1 MDSPI
6 MPLGILL
13 CLALSAYFSS
23 TETALSSVS
32 RPRLKS
38 LEEAGEKRAKTAIAV
53 VDQYDNALSAILI
66 GNNIVNITASALGT
80 VFCTDIFGASL
91 GPLMSTII
99 MTLLVLTFGEIF
111 PKSIA
116 KENSEKIALMF
127 VGPLSVLMRVLKP
140 LIWLFVKLKAL
151 VVDRFRK
158 DEAAPTVT
166 EDELRY
172 IIEETVDEGVLEK
185 HESELIQSAL
195 EFNDTTAGDILT
207 PRVDV
212 TGVELNDSVQE
223 VAGVFRSMRYSRLV
237 VYEKTIDSIVGIVTL
252 KDFFSAYLQNKEFSL
267 RSIVQEVMFVPPGKR
282 IYSLLKELQKNKA
295 QIAVVVDQYGGTLGV
310 VSLEDI
316 LEELVGEIWDED
328 EENTSLYTQVSPG
341 VWDVDGEI
349 HIEDLLKEIAPDIT
363 IPEEHPVTLSGWVIE
378 QIERIPEAGETF
390 TLQGL
395 EIRILSMEEHV
406 IQKACIR
413 RLPEAEKKEE
423 KEEKEE

>member
-195 EFNDTTAGDILT
+195 
-207 PRVDV
+207 
-212 TGVELNDSVQE
+212 
-223 VAGVFRSMRYSRLV
+223 
-237 VYEKTIDSIVGIVTL
+237 
-252 KDFFSAYLQNKEFSL
+252 
-267 RSIVQEVMFVPPGKR
+267 
-282 IYSLLKELQKNKA
+282 
-295 QIAVVVDQYGGTLGV
+295 
-310 VSLEDI
+310 
-316 LEELVGEIWDED
+316 
-328 EENTSLYTQVSPG
+328 
-341 VWDVDGEI
+341 
-349 HIEDLLKEIAPDIT
+349 
-363 IPEEHPVTLSGWVIE
+363 
-378 QIERIPEAGETF
+378 
-390 TLQGL
+390 
-395 EIRILSMEEHV
+395 
-406 IQKACIR
+406 
-413 RLPEAEKKEE
+413 
-423 KEEKEE
+423 

>member
-1 MDSPI
+1 
-6 MPLGILL
+6 
-13 CLALSAYFSS
+13 
-23 TETALSSVS
+23 
-32 RPRLKS
+32 
-38 LEEAGEKRAKTAIAV
+38 
-53 VDQYDNALSAILI
+53 
-66 GNNIVNITASALGT
+66 
-80 VFCTDIFGASL
+80 
-91 GPLMSTII
+91 
-99 MTLLVLTFGEIF
+99 
-111 PKSIA
+111 
-116 KENSEKIALMF
+116 
-127 VGPLSVLMRVLKP
+127 
-140 LIWLFVKLKAL
+140 
-151 VVDRFRK
+151 
-158 DEAAPTVT
+158 
-166 EDELRY
+166 
-172 IIEETVDEGVLEK
+172 
-185 HESELIQSAL
+185 
-195 EFNDTTAGDILT
+195 
-207 PRVDV
+207 
-212 TGVELNDSVQE
+212 
-223 VAGVFRSMRYSRLV
+223 
-237 VYEKTIDSIVGIVTL
+237 
-252 KDFFSAYLQNKEFSL
+252 
-267 RSIVQEVMFVPPGKR
+267 MFVPPGKR

-349 HIEDLLKEIAPDIT
+349 HIEDLLEEIAPDIT

>member
-6 MPLGILL
+6 MPLSIVILL
-13 CLALSAYFSS
+13 MLSAYFSS

-38 LEEAGEKRAKTAIAV
+38 LEESGDKRAKVALSV
-53 VDQYDNALSAILI
+53 VDRYDDALSAILI
-66 GNNIVNITASALGT
+66 GNNIVNIASSALGT
-80 VFCTDIFGASL
+80 VLCTDIFGNSL

-99 MTLLVLTFGEIF
+99 MTLLVLTFGEIL

-116 KENSEKIALMF
+116 KENAEKMALIA
-127 VGPLSVLMRVLKP
+127 VGPLSVLMKVLRP
-140 LIWLFVKLKAL
+140 LIWLFVHLKTL
-151 VVDRFRK
+151 VVSRFRK
-158 DEAAPTVT
+158 ESAPTVT

-212 TGVELNDSVQE
+212 AGVEVGASVQE

-237 VYEKTIDSIVGIVTL
+237 VYEKTIDSVVGIVTL
-252 KDFFSAYLQNKEFSL
+252 KDFFSAYLQNKDFTLE
-267 RSIVQEVMFVPPGKR
+267 SIVQEVMFVPPSKR

-316 LEELVGEIWDED
+316 LEELVGEIWDEG
-328 EENTSLYTQVSPG
+328 EEKTNLYTQVAPG
-341 VWDVDGEI
+341 IWDVDGEV
-349 HIEDLLKEIAPDIT
+349 HIEDLLEEIAPDIEL
-363 IPEEHPVTLSGWVIE
+363 PEEHPVTLSGWIIE

-395 EIRILSMEEHV
+395 KIHILSMDEHV
-406 IQKACIR
+406 IQKARIC
-413 RLPEAEKKEE
+413 LPEPEKKED
-423 KEEKEE
+423 EE

>member
-127 VGPLSVLMRVLKP
+127 VGPLSGHVISGSWMSSSGVNGSMTLTSRSYVMMLMFADSRAKGSP
-140 LIWLFVKLKAL
+140 LRLESMAS
-151 VVDRFRK
+151 R
-158 DEAAPTVT
+158 PTFT
-166 EDELRY
+166 
-172 IIEETVDEGVLEK
+172 
-185 HESELIQSAL
+185 
-195 EFNDTTAGDILT
+195 
-207 PRVDV
+207 
-212 TGVELNDSVQE
+212 DSM
-223 VAGVFRSMRYSRLV
+223 G
-237 VYEKTIDSIVGIVTL
+237 
-252 KDFFSAYLQNKEFSL
+252 
-267 RSIVQEVMFVPPGKR
+267 
-282 IYSLLKELQKNKA
+282 
-295 QIAVVVDQYGGTLGV
+295 
-310 VSLEDI
+310 
-316 LEELVGEIWDED
+316 
-328 EENTSLYTQVSPG
+328 SP
-341 VWDVDGEI
+341 
-349 HIEDLLKEIAPDIT
+349 
-363 IPEEHPVTLSGWVIE
+363 VIE
-378 QIERIPEAGETF
+378 PDVSINRYTGNLLISP
-390 TLQGL
+390 
-395 EIRILSMEEHV
+395 
-406 IQKACIR
+406 
-413 RLPEAEKKEE
+413 RL
-423 KEEKEE
+423 